1 MFIQFDA
8 VKGSFQGCSGSRS
21 CGEQKQIWLGGD
33 AWVSG
38 GSIAHAYKP
47 WCHPAC
53 CNKYVGARQKRK
65 NGQNIASFNDHNHV
79 TVRVM
84 RNLVVHA
91 DFLWNSG
98 IKTSYV
104 CPQTRNNK
112 GTMVISVMLVL
123 IYHRHYTHGSMKTH
137 DSGHFVNQRRT
148 LRCKSQLVR
157 HCPN

>member
-1 MFIQFDA
+1 MFGI
-8 VKGSFQGCSGSRS
+8 SFLCRAKANLHRGRRLGIWGVDCAHIKAMVPPNLLRKTFYIS
-21 CGEQKQIWLGGD
+21 EKTQKTARILPHSM
-33 AWVSG
+33 VMLMLS
-38 GSIAHAYKP
+38 
-47 WCHPAC
+47 
-53 CNKYVGARQKRK
+53 VG
-65 NGQNIASFNDHNHV
+65 
-79 TVRVM
+79 VM
-84 RNLVVHA
+84 RNLIVHA
-91 DFLWNSG
+91 DSLWNSG

-123 IYHRHYTHGSMKTH
+123 IYHRHYTHGSMKTP